1 MQIQGYFDLR
11 FEAVKEA
18 FAALFNDP
26 QERGA
31 ALCVQIDGETV
42 TGVTEYSVATDAAK
56 ENAARQT
63 MAG

>member
-18 FAALFNDP
+18 FAALFDDT

-31 ALCVQIDGETV
+31 ALCVKVGGETV
-42 TGVTEYSVATDAAK
+42 VDLWAGVMDKDSTL
-56 ENAARQT
+56 R
-63 MAG
+63 